1 MENFSRQFKQ
11 AIQEFLKREK
21 RLNLEIEELQ
31 RATLIENDSEI
42 ARLSLRV
49 DLMEKEIIKEVKTN
63 AVCFKMRE
71 IDFISATIYYED
83 QKLTL
88 SNV

>member
-11 AIQEFLKREK
+11 AIQEFLKRET
-21 RLNLEIEELQ
+21 RLNLEIEYQ
-31 RATLIENDSEI
+31 N
-42 ARLSLRV
+42 
-49 DLMEKEIIKEVKTN
+49 
-63 AVCFKMRE
+63 
-71 IDFISATIYYED
+71 